1 MIISILGVVAEME
14 RKLIKERQLEGIAI
28 AKLQNKYLG
37 RKPGSKE
44 DSLTFLSK
52 PKNRKA
58 IQLLKKGYKLTEVSS
73 IAGVSLNTVIKV
85 KKLMLN

>member
-1 MIISILGVVAEME
+1 VAEME

-58 IQLLKKGYKLTEVSS
+58 ITLLKKGYKLTEVSS
-73 IAGVSLNTVIKV
+73 IAGVSLNTVLKV

>member
-1 MIISILGVVAEME
+1 
-14 RKLIKERQLEGIAI
+14 LEGIAI

-37 RKPGSKE
+37 RKPGTKE

-85 KKLMLN
+85 KKLMTY

>member
-37 RKPGSKE
+37 RKPGSRE
-44 DSLTFLSK
+44 DPLTFLSK

-58 IQLLKKGYKLTEVSS
+58 ITLLKKGYKLTEVSS
-73 IAGVSLNTVIKV
+73 IAGVSLNTVLKV